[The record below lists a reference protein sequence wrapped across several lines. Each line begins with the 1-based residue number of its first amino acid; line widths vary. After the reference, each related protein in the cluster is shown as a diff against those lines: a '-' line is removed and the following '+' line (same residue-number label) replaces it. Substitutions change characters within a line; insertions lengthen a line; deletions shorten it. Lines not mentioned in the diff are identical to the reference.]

1 MKVIIEDVVMQFKHD
16 IRRCLSAEFIV
27 TVCQTLGY
35 VWRDR
40 QLGPVATIQGFL
52 LQILHGNTA
61 CSAVPR
67 LLGKAV
73 SGEAYGQA
81 RNRLPLELFQQ
92 LLKGLCD
99 RLQGYLS
106 ESDKWL
112 GHRVWVIDG
121 SSCSM
126 PDVPALQQ
134 AFGQPPGQAPGCGF
148 PVAHLMALFHFQT
161 GMLQRIVAAPMRT
174 HDQTQARRMHDEFS
188 PGDVVLADRGF
199 CSFWHLAQLSQ
210 AGVHAVFRIHQ
221 AQIVSFRKGRMH
233 VPPSPPF
240 PERRDLRGLPTTRW
254 VRRLGRR
261 DQLVEYHK
269 PSARPRWMSEQLWET
284 MPNKLVLRELRY
296 TIEMRGVR
304 TSEITL
310 VTTLL
315 DNQTYSAAE
324 LAALYGRRWEVET
337 NLRHLKQTL
346 GMDILH
352 TKTVDGIHKELAMF
366 ALVYN
371 LVRLVM
377 LESAAR
383 QGVAPE
389 RISFKDALRWL
400 RAAGRGGQ
408 LARIRKNPDRAGRI
422 EPRVL
427 KRRPKKFPLMNKPR
441 CELKELLVGKRLAP

>member
-1 MKVIIEDVVMQFKHD
+1 MKVMIEDVVMQFKHD

-52 LQILHGNTA
+52 LQILQGNTG
-61 CSAVPR
+61 CSEVPR

-81 RNRLPLELFQQ
+81 GNCLPPELFQQ
-92 LLKGLCD
+92 LLKDLCA

-106 ESDKWL
+106 DTDKWL
-112 GHRVWVIDG
+112 GHRVWVVDG

-240 PERRDLRGLPTTRW
+240 PERRDLRFGHSCQPPNLG
-254 VRRLGRR
+254 RLGKLPPGVL
-261 DQLVEYHK
+261 DQ
-269 PSARPRWMSEQLWET
+269 RGRWSL
-284 MPNKLVLRELRY
+284 
-296 TIEMRGVR
+296 
-304 TSEITL
+304 
-310 VTTLL
+310 
-315 DNQTYSAAE
+315 
-324 LAALYGRRWEVET
+324 
-337 NLRHLKQTL
+337 
-346 GMDILH
+346 
-352 TKTVDGIHKELAMF
+352 
-366 ALVYN
+366 
-371 LVRLVM
+371 
-377 LESAAR
+377 
-383 QGVAPE
+383 
-389 RISFKDALRWL
+389 
-400 RAAGRGGQ
+400 
-408 LARIRKNPDRAGRI
+408 
-422 EPRVL
+422 
-427 KRRPKKFPLMNKPR
+427 KPR
-441 CELKELLVGKRLAP
+441 CGGRPRGLSVLPRSSRNAVAWTQARSPNGWPRRAHVRRAASSASV